1 MNHSAFQFVRPLH
14 TPLLARVAFMAMV
27 VMVVMVF
34 TGCSAG
40 GPAFNPVSGKLTI
53 DGQIPA
59 NVQVSFYPVDGKGPI
74 ASGNVDAGT
83 GRYELTSSGGV
94 GKAAGKGAVAGK
106 YKVVLNVGG
115 SAAGSNEAMMAQYS
129 GGNNQGKAPAVPKAS
144 FSKEFG
150 SASTSPKEV
159 EVKSGANA
167 IDLAL

>member
-1 MNHSAFQFVRPLH
+1 MKHHAFPIVRSLH
-14 TPLLARVAFMAMV
+14 ALLLAGVALV
-27 VMVVMVF
+27 VA
-34 TGCSAG
+34 GCGAG

-59 NVQVSFYPVDGKGPI
+59 SVQVSFYPVDGKGPI
-74 ASGNVDAGT
+74 ASGVVDAGT

-94 GKAAGKGAVAGK
+94 GKPAGKGAVIGK

-115 SAAGSNEAMMAQYS
+115 ATATSTEAMMAQYS
-129 GGNNQGKAPAVPKAS
+129 GGNNQGKAPALPKAS
-144 FSKEFG
+144 FKKEFG

-159 EVKSGANA
+159 EVKSGANV

>member
-1 MNHSAFQFVRPLH
+1 MYLPAFPIVRPLH
-14 TPLLARVAFMAMV
+14 ALFLASVALTVA
-27 VMVVMVF
+27 
-34 TGCSAG
+34 GCGAG
-40 GPAFNPVSGKLTI
+40 GPAFHPVSGKLTI

-74 ASGNVDAGT
+74 ASGTVDAGT

-94 GKAAGKGAVAGK
+94 GKPAGKGAVAGK
-106 YKVVLNVGG
+106 YKVVLNVGSG
-115 SAAGSNEAMMAQYS
+115 GGTSNEAMMAQYS

-150 SASTSPKEV
+150 SATTSPKEV